1 MRGKIALAVTLALVA
16 GLAHATVFFST
27 RAYVVSVDVAKKSL
41 TLRYIP
47 EGAKAFK
54 EATATWD
61 DKTEWNRAD
70 KEIWDE
76 KPAPDLAKEL
86 KKDTKVYVNLVDDH
100 DGKLRLEKLKTI
112 PPGETVD

>member
-1 MRGKIALAVTLALVA
+1 MRSRIALVA
-16 GLAHATVFFST
+16 AFALIAGLVHATVFFST

-47 EGAKAFK
+47 QGEKAFK

-61 DKTEWNRAD
+61 EKTEWNRAE
-70 KEIWDE
+70 KQIWDE
-76 KPAPDLAKEL
+76 KPAPDLAKDL
-86 KKDTKVYVNLVDDH
+86 KKDTKVYVNLVDEH